1 MQVFSTILSRMT
13 LPLPQTIAFLGPAG
27 TYGEQASRRLALLLG
42 APEVTL
48 QPQVG
53 IRNVIQ
59 ALQEGRCDAAVVPV
73 ENSVEGGVTT
83 CLDVLWESGLAGAE
97 PLGIERA
104 LILPIR
110 HALLSEGDLDQISE
124 VLSHPQALGQCSLWL
139 QQHLPAALQLSTSST
154 AEAARMVRGSRF
166 RAAIA
171 SRQAGQE
178 HGLPERA
185 YPINDQPGNCTR
197 FLLLRRLSRGGGT
210 AGGGVGQATSLAFSL
225 HSNAPGG
232 LVRALQ
238 CFADRDLN
246 MSRIESRPSKRELGE
261 YVFFV
266 DLETEGQPDA
276 LNDALKVL
284 APLCERLVCFGSYPI
299 EDGTR
304 QDRVADDQT

>member
-1 MQVFSTILSRMT
+1 MT
-13 LPLPQTIAFLGPAG
+13 RPLPQTIAFLGPAG
-27 TYGEQASRRLALLLG
+27 TYGEQASRRLAVLLG

-104 LILPIR
+104 LVLPIR
-110 HALLSEGDLDQISE
+110 HVLLSEGDLDQISE

-154 AEAARMVRGSRF
+154 AGMVKGSRF

-197 FLLLRRLSRGGGT
+197 FLLLRRLPRER
-210 AGGGVGQATSLAFSL
+210 GVGAMGVGHATSLAFSL
-225 HSNAPGG
+225 HSNVPGG
-232 LVRALQ
+232 LVGALQ
-238 CFADRDLN
+238 CFAARDLN

-266 DLETEGQPDA
+266 DLETDGQTDA
-276 LNDALKVL
+276 LNDALDAL

-299 EDGTR
+299 EDGTS
-304 QDRVADDQT
+304 

>member
-1 MQVFSTILSRMT
+1 MT
-13 LPLPQTIAFLGPAG
+13 RPLPQTIAFLGPAG
-27 TYGEQASRRLALLLG
+27 TYGEQASRRLAGILG
-42 APEVTL
+42 APEVNL

-83 CLDVLWESGLAGAE
+83 CLDVLWESGLEGAQ

-139 QQHLPAALQLSTSST
+139 QQHLPSALQLSTSST

-171 SRQAGQE
+171 SRQAGLD
-178 HGLPERA
+178 HRLPERA

-197 FLLLRRLSRGGGT
+197 FLLLRRLPSGVAA
-210 AGGGVGQATSLAFSL
+210 AGDGAGQATSLAFSL

-232 LVRALQ
+232 LVAALQ
-238 CFADRDLN
+238 CFAARRLN

-266 DLETEGQPDA
+266 DLETEGQLEA
-276 LNDALKVL
+276 LRGAIEALT
-284 APLCERLVCFGSYPI
+284 PLCERLVCFGSYPI
-299 EDGTR
+299 DDGTS
-304 QDRVADDQT
+304 VEPVPAG

>member
-1 MQVFSTILSRMT
+1 MT

-27 TYGEQASRRLALLLG
+27 TYGEQASRRLADLLG
-42 APEVTL
+42 VQKPDL
-48 QPQVG
+48 LPQVG

-83 CLDVLWESGLAGAE
+83 CLDVLWESGLAGGQ

-139 QQHLPAALQLSTSST
+139 QQHLPSALQLSTSST

-171 SRQAGQE
+171 SRKAGLD

-197 FLLLRRLSRGGGT
+197 FLLLRRLS
-210 AGGGVGQATSLAFSL
+210 AGPVEDWGVTGLATSLAFSL

-232 LVRALQ
+232 LVQALQ
-238 CFADRDLN
+238 CFAARRLN

-266 DLETEGQPDA
+266 DLETEGQKEAFHEA
-276 LNDALKVL
+276 LEAL

-299 EDGTR
+299 DDGTAGEGAE
-304 QDRVADDQT
+304 VLM

>member
-1 MQVFSTILSRMT
+1 MT
-13 LPLPQTIAFLGPAG
+13 SSLPQTIAFLGPAG
-27 TYGEQASRRLALLLG
+27 TYGEQASRRLVKILG
-42 APEVTL
+42 IPEVNL
-48 QPQVG
+48 QPHAG

-59 ALQEGRCDAAVVPV
+59 ALQEGHCDAAVVPV

-83 CLDVLWESGLAGAE
+83 CLDVLWESGLAGAQ

-139 QQHLPAALQLSTSST
+139 QQHLPSALQLSTSST

-171 SRQAGQE
+171 SRQAGLD

-197 FLLLRRLSRGGGT
+197 FLLLRRLPE
-210 AGGGVGQATSLAFSL
+210 GGVKAGDGDGAGKATSLAFSL

-232 LVRALQ
+232 LVEALH
-238 CFADRDLN
+238 CFAARHLN

-266 DLETEGQPDA
+266 DLETDGQ
-276 LNDALKVL
+276 LLALKEAMEDL
-284 APLCERLVCFGSYPI
+284 APLCERLICFGSYPI
-299 EDGTR
+299 EDGTSGGGSER
-304 QDRVADDQT
+304 DSA